1 MVPVGAVE
9 RTRGP
14 AVSETGVAGEET
26 TVAVRAQA
34 PEATVISSCRRGTC
48 GTCEVPVLE
57 VMRPEIERRLPE
69 GFPAAEKA
77 RLEARVEELE
87 DQLGRAVVIE
97 GHSRTQVDLGA
108 TVTLKSGSEALR
120 VQLVSP
126 VEVEVA
132 SEPPHISDASPL
144 GKALLGR
151 KVGDTFRLEAGGRS
165 TDYEVTGID

>member
-1 MVPVGAVE
+1 MTRAVQVTKE
-9 RTRGP
+9 GLARLQ
-14 AVSETGVAGEET
+14 AQLEEEQRRL
-26 TVAVRAQA
+26 A
-34 PEATVISSCRRGTC
+34 EATDILQDMTGTADDQDDS
-48 GTCEVPVLE
+48 GMEDA
-57 VMRPEIERRLPE
+57 RQ
-69 GFPAAEKA
+69 EKV

-108 TVTLKSGSEALR
+108 TVTLKSGAEELR

-144 GKALLGR
+144 GQALLGR
-151 KVGDTFRLEAGGRS
+151 KVGDTFTLEAAGRS
-165 TDYEVTGID
+165 TDYEVTNID

>member
-1 MVPVGAVE
+1 MEDA
-9 RTRGP
+9 R
-14 AVSETGVAGEET
+14 
-26 TVAVRAQA
+26 Q
-34 PEATVISSCRRGTC
+34 
-48 GTCEVPVLE
+48 
-57 VMRPEIERRLPE
+57 
-69 GFPAAEKA
+69 EKV

-108 TVTLKSGSEALR
+108 VVTLKSGSEELR

-144 GKALLGR
+144 GQALLGR
-151 KVGDTFRLEAGGRS
+151 KVGDSFTLEAAGRS
-165 TDYEVTGID
+165 TDYEVTNID

>member
-1 MVPVGAVE
+1 MTRVVQVTKEGLGRLQAQLEEE
-9 RTRGP
+9 RRRLG
-14 AVSETGVAGEET
+14 
-26 TVAVRAQA
+26 
-34 PEATVISSCRRGTC
+34 EATDILQEMTGTADDQDDS
-48 GTCEVPVLE
+48 GMEDA
-57 VMRPEIERRLPE
+57 RQ
-69 GFPAAEKA
+69 EKA